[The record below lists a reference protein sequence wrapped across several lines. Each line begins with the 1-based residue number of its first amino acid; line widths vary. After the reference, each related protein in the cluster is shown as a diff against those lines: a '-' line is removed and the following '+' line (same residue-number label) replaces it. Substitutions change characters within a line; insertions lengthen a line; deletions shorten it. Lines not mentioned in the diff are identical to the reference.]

1 MTPEV
6 DPARNR
12 FFTIALSRMAGVA
25 VALVGIVIMGRAVA
39 YEWRIAGLSIAL
51 LGLTLMALAP
61 RALAR
66 RWRTPRPP
74 L

>member
-1 MTPEV
+1 MTAEP

-12 FFTIALSRMAGVA
+12 FFTVALTRMAGVC

-39 YEWRIAGLSIAL
+39 YEWRLAGLSVTL
-51 LGLTLMALAP
+51 LGLTLMALVP

-66 RWRTPRPP
+66 RWRSPRP
-74 L
+74 

>member
-12 FFTIALSRMAGVA
+12 FFTIALSRIAGVA

-39 YEWRIAGLSIAL
+39 YEWRIAGLSVAL
-51 LGLTLMALAP
+51 LGLTLMALGP

>member
-1 MTPEV
+1 MTEP
-6 DPARNR
+6 DPARSR
-12 FFTIALSRMAGVA
+12 YFTIALSRMAGVC
-25 VALVGIVIMGRAVA
+25 VALIGIVIIGRAVA

-51 LGLTLMALAP
+51 FGLTLMALVP